1 MGEVYLATDSA
12 LGRRVAIKILPAAL
26 QSDAKMRGRFMNEAR
41 AVAALNHPNV
51 ITIHDLATTEA
62 RDVGFPPGALYL
74 VLEYLEGEGLDEI
87 MDKRRLSIT
96 ECLDIA
102 IQALEGLKVAHQSRI
117 LHRDVTPSNL
127 MLAPDGRVKVLDF
140 GLSKLLAEGAR
151 DTSRSHRQTGEGMIV
166 GTLDYLSPEQALG
179 NPLDERS
186 DLFSFGIVFYQM
198 LAGVHPFSGASVTQM
213 VAKMMTKEADPWPEP
228 DLVPET
234 LKQIVAKALRKEPLE
249 RYGSAGQMILDLV
262 VARRELRAKP
272 ARSAITREVP
282 PFPGAATAALHRRL
296 HRASPAEAPARR
308 ARDERASA
316 SEEGPP
322 APAVRRESRSPRRS
336 RDVSVD
342 TRLRASPGPLSFVR
356 AFALRR
362 GFPPIIR
369 PSKEEIDVAFVPSR
383 PDSLR
388 GPGLRAGVRA
398 RASPRSELGGLDLGH
413 GLGRRR
419 RAAPRRERDREE
431 REDGRHANGR
441 VERRRRL
448 HVSASRG
455 RPLRRHRGAGRLH
468 VRDENRHR
476 AEHRRRR
483 DPQAH
488 PCAREREDGRDG
500 HRGGAAH
507 RDDADAAERRG
518 ERELHREPARRTAA
532 TSSTSSSRRPASR
545 RTRASAT
552 SASPASAAR

>member
-1 MGEVYLATDSA
+1 VAAEPLPKSIGRYEILRLLGRGGMGEVYLASDSA

-102 IQALEGLKVAHQSRI
+102 IQALEGLKIAHQSLI
-117 LHRDVTPSNL
+117 LHRDITPSNL

-228 DLVPET
+228 DLVPEA
-234 LKQIVAKALRKEPLE
+234 LKQIVAKALKKEPLE

-282 PFPGAATAALHRRL
+282 AFLGAPQPASLADSTAPLRPRRPPAAPVTSELPPPRKGPLLLLLGASLVLLAGAATFLAARGC
-296 HRASPAEAPARR
+296 AS
-308 ARDERASA
+308 
-316 SEEGPP
+316 
-322 APAVRRESRSPRRS
+322 
-336 RDVSVD
+336 
-342 TRLRASPGPLSFVR
+342 LRALSH
-356 AFALRR
+356 
-362 GFPPIIR
+362 
-369 PSKEEIDVAFVPSR
+369 SSSPSR
-383 PDSLR
+383 
-388 GPGLRAGVRA
+388 
-398 RASPRSELGGLDLGH
+398 
-413 GLGRRR
+413 
-419 RAAPRRERDREE
+419 
-431 REDGRHANGR
+431 
-441 VERRRRL
+441 
-448 HVSASRG
+448 
-455 RPLRRHRGAGRLH
+455 
-468 VRDENRHR
+468 
-476 AEHRRRR
+476 
-483 DPQAH
+483 
-488 PCAREREDGRDG
+488 
-500 HRGGAAH
+500 
-507 RDDADAAERRG
+507 
-518 ERELHREPARRTAA
+518 
-532 TSSTSSSRRPASR
+532 
-545 RTRASAT
+545 
-552 SASPASAAR
+552 